1 MTEQSISQRR
11 KVTKVALGNAAV
23 DGLLSGLLAGLAMA
37 VYLGAAALAM
47 GERLAVMF
55 SRFTVTAGDSP
66 VSGFLLHLAVSGIY
80 GLVFGFV
87 CRLVCRWPRLVWLV
101 GVAYGGLLWL
111 LATLILLPS
120 TRMPPRSWRATT
132 QTTSA
137 ATSTAGCKTWASY
150 SPARWCAPP
159 LTAPRPATSSFARPR
174 RRPAAGCTA

>member
-1 MTEQSISQRR
+1 MREHSIPQRR
-11 KVTKVALGNAAV
+11 KVTKVMLGNAAV

-87 CRLVCRWPRLVWLV
+87 CRLVCRWPRWVWLV
-101 GVAYGGLLWL
+101 GIAYGGLLWL
-111 LATLILLPS
+111 LATLVLLPGAAS
-120 TRMPPRSWRATT
+120 SLSAIPVAHLVLAHLVYGGVLGLAT
-132 QTTSA
+132 QRRILSE
-137 ATSTAGCKTWASY
+137 SDD
-150 SPARWCAPP
+150 PP
-159 LTAPRPATSSFARPR
+159 LA
-174 RRPAAGCTA
+174 